1 MPVGCVTGLFT
12 TRLMRIVHRISLLLY
27 VTVAAQN
34 SSSIFC
40 PISLHS
46 TENLVSICQNSTHIS
61 SINAAFIG
69 PLISVCVVS
78 VSMKLVQFSFDP
90 AGNLFEFRR
99 YTFKYEK
106 GIADTAK

>member
-1 MPVGCVTGLFT
+1 MPVGCVTGLFK

-46 TENLVSICQNSTHIS
+46 TENLVW
-61 SINAAFIG
+61 
-69 PLISVCVVS
+69 
-78 VSMKLVQFSFDP
+78 MKLVQFSFDP
-90 AGNLFEFRR
+90 AGNLLEFRR